1 MCNFGIYYED
11 DAISVENVKE
21 VVKKELEGPE
31 RRSLRIQVFLLAP
44 RHQGRGVRSLAVR
57 SREKRLYS
65 QAKEGGSTHK
75 KIRQKYDFFVRRD
88 QV

>member
-31 RRSLRIQVFLLAP
+31 RSSLRIQLFLLAP
-44 RHQGRGVRSLAVR
+44 RRWGRGVRSLAVR
-57 SREKRLYS
+57 SKEKRLYS
-65 QAKEGGSTHK
+65 QAKEGGMHK
-75 KIRQKYDFFVRRD
+75 KIRQKYNFFVRLD